1 MYWVTTGVAR
11 IMAASGTTRDV
22 GLIECPFRLARR
34 RRLLMDFHESD
45 TSLVPTFCGR
55 DPTAPSRPATQG
67 REPAPLS
74 IATDANRQELASESL

>member
-1 MYWVTTGVAR
+1 MYVLGHDG
-11 IMAASGTTRDV
+11 SGTHYGCLRYHTRCGAHRVSIQVSASASAVD
-22 GLIECPFRLARR
+22 GL
-34 RRLLMDFHESD
+34 ESD

-67 REPAPLS
+67 RKPAPLS